1 MSKDFYLD
9 AYNQI
14 RYTPEEFEEMYSGEN
29 GMRELRNLQE
39 QAEEGDENFELI
51 MGLKDCD
58 DLQDYLL
65 NEAGECGYL
74 YVPEKLEDFYDSDQF
89 NCLTEDEL
97 QERINV
103 FGFKDDDLYRKAQG
117 NIYIYAKNL
126 VDKYRKQAIKLHN
139 KQERPK
145 TNYHR

>member
-1 MSKDFYLD
+1 MIKEFYLD
-9 AYNQI
+9 VYNQV
-14 RYTPEEFEEMYSGEN
+14 RLTSEEFYEMYSGEN
-29 GMRELRNLQE
+29 GMKELKNLQE
-39 QAEEGDENFELI
+39 QAEEGDENFELS

-89 NCLTEDEL
+89 NCLTKDEL

-103 FGFKDDDLYRKAQG
+103 FGFEDDDLYRKAQG

-126 VDKYRKQAIKLHN
+126 VNKYREQAIKLHN
-139 KQERPK
+139 K
-145 TNYHR
+145 

>member
-1 MSKDFYLD
+1 MLNEALDLLKNQYEQTKEEVAGQEFY
-9 AYNQI
+9 
-14 RYTPEEFEEMYSGEN
+14 EMYSGEI
-29 GMRELRNLQE
+29 GMKELKHLQE
-39 QAEEGDENFELI
+39 QVEEGDENFELI

-89 NCLTEDEL
+89 NCLTKDEL
-97 QERINV
+97 QEKIEA
-103 FGFKDDDLYRKAQG
+103 FGFEDDDLYRKAQG

-126 VDKYRKQAIKLHN
+126 VDKYREQAIKLHN
-139 KQERPK
+139 K
-145 TNYHR
+145 

>member
-1 MSKDFYLD
+1 MIKEFYLD
-9 AYNQI
+9 VYNQV
-14 RYTPEEFEEMYSGEN
+14 RLTPEEFYEMYSGEI
-29 GMRELRNLQE
+29 GMKELKTLQE

-89 NCLTEDEL
+89 NCLTENEL
-97 QERINV
+97 QERIEA
-103 FGFKDDDLYRKAQG
+103 FGFEDDDLYRKASG
-117 NIYIYAKNL
+117 NIYTYAEYL
-126 VDKYRKQAIKLHN
+126 VNKYRDEAIELHN

-145 TNYHR
+145 NYHR

>member
-1 MSKDFYLD
+1 MIKEFYLD
-9 AYNQI
+9 VYNQV
-14 RYTPEEFEEMYSGEN
+14 RLTPEEFYEMYSGEI
-29 GMRELRNLQE
+29 GMKELKNLQE
-39 QAEEGDENFELI
+39 QTEEGDENFELI

-74 YVPEKLEDFYDSDQF
+74 YVPEKLEDFCDSDQF

-103 FGFKDDDLYRKAQG
+103 FGFEDDDLYRKAQG

-126 VDKYRKQAIKLHN
+126 VDKYREQAIKLHN
-139 KQERPK
+139 K
-145 TNYHR
+145 

>member
-1 MSKDFYLD
+1 MIKEFYLD
-9 AYNQI
+9 VYNQV
-14 RYTPEEFEEMYSGEN
+14 RYTPEEFYEMYSGEI
-29 GMRELRNLQE
+29 GMKELKNLQE
-39 QAEEGDENFELI
+39 QTEEGDENFELI

-97 QERINV
+97 HERINV
-103 FGFKDDDLYRKAQG
+103 FGFKDDDLYRKA
-117 NIYIYAKNL
+117 
-126 VDKYRKQAIKLHN
+126 
-139 KQERPK
+139 
-145 TNYHR
+145 

>member
-1 MSKDFYLD
+1 MIKEFYLD
-9 AYNQI
+9 VYNQV
-14 RYTPEEFEEMYSGEN
+14 RLTPEEFYEMYSGEI
-29 GMRELRNLQE
+29 GMKELKTLQE

-89 NCLTEDEL
+89 NCLTKDEL

-103 FGFKDDDLYRKAQG
+103 FGFEDDDLYRKAQG

-126 VDKYRKQAIKLHN
+126 VDKYREQAIKLHN
-139 KQERPK
+139 K
-145 TNYHR
+145 

>member
-1 MSKDFYLD
+1 MNKDFYLD

-39 QAEEGDENFELI
+39 QTEEGDENFELI

-65 NEAGECGYL
+65 ILIE
-74 YVPEKLEDFYDSDQF
+74 
-89 NCLTEDEL
+89 
-97 QERINV
+97 I
-103 FGFKDDDLYRKAQG
+103 
-117 NIYIYAKNL
+117 
-126 VDKYRKQAIKLHN
+126 
-139 KQERPK
+139 
-145 TNYHR
+145 

>member
-29 GMRELRNLQE
+29 GIRELRNLQE
-39 QAEEGDENFELI
+39 QAEEGDDNFELI

-58 DLQDYLL
+58 VLQDYLL

-89 NCLTEDEL
+89 NCLTKDEL

-103 FGFKDDDLYRKAQG
+103 FGFEDDDLYRKAQG
-117 NIYIYAKNL
+117 NIYI
-126 VDKYRKQAIKLHN
+126 
-139 KQERPK
+139 
-145 TNYHR
+145 

>member
-1 MSKDFYLD
+1 MIKEFYLD
-9 AYNQI
+9 VYNQV
-14 RYTPEEFEEMYSGEN
+14 RLTPEEFYEMYSGEI
-29 GMRELRNLQE
+29 GMKELKNLQE

-51 MGLKDCD
+51 MDLKDCD

-89 NCLTEDEL
+89 NCLTKDEL
-97 QERINV
+97 QERIDV
-103 FGFKDDDLYRKAQG
+103 FGFEDDDLYRKAQG

-126 VDKYRKQAIKLHN
+126 VDKYREQAIKLHN
-139 KQERPK
+139 K
-145 TNYHR
+145 

>member
-14 RYTPEEFEEMYSGEN
+14 RYTPEEFEEMYSGEI
-29 GMRELRNLQE
+29 GMKELRNLQE

-97 QERINV
+97 QERIEA
-103 FGFKDDDLYRKAQG
+103 FGFEDDELYRKACG
-117 NIYIYAKNL
+117 NIYTYAEYL
-126 VDKYRKQAIKLHN
+126 VNKYRDEAIELHN

-145 TNYHR
+145 NYHR

>member
-1 MSKDFYLD
+1 MIKEFYLD
-9 AYNQI
+9 VYNQV
-14 RYTPEEFEEMYSGEN
+14 RLTPEEFYEMYSGEI
-29 GMRELRNLQE
+29 GMKELKTLQE

-65 NEAGECGYL
+65 NEACECGYL

-89 NCLTEDEL
+89 NCLTKDEL
-97 QERINV
+97 QERIEA
-103 FGFKDDDLYRKAQG
+103 FGFEDDDLYRKAQG

-126 VDKYRKQAIKLHN
+126 VDKYREQAIKLHN
-139 KQERPK
+139 K
-145 TNYHR
+145 

>member
-14 RYTPEEFEEMYSGEN
+14 RYTPEEFEEMYSGEI
-29 GMRELRNLQE
+29 GMKELRNLQE
-39 QAEEGDENFELI
+39 QAEECDENFELI

-74 YVPEKLEDFYDSDQF
+74 YVPEKLEDFYDRDQF
-89 NCLTEDEL
+89 NSLTKDEL
-97 QERINV
+97 QERIEA
-103 FGFKDDDLYRKAQG
+103 FGFEDDDLYRKASG
-117 NIYIYAKNL
+117 NIYTYAEYL
-126 VDKYRKQAIKLHN
+126 VNKYRDEAIELHN

-145 TNYHR
+145 NYHR

>member
-1 MSKDFYLD
+1 MIKEFYLD
-9 AYNQI
+9 VYNQV
-14 RYTPEEFEEMYSGEN
+14 RLTPEEFYEMYSGEI
-29 GMRELRNLQE
+29 GMKELKTLQE

-89 NCLTEDEL
+89 NCLTKDEL
-97 QERINV
+97 QERIDV
-103 FGFKDDDLYRKAQG
+103 FGFEDDDLYRKAQG

-126 VDKYRKQAIKLHN
+126 VDKYREQAIKLHN
-139 KQERPK
+139 K
-145 TNYHR
+145 

>member
-1 MSKDFYLD
+1 
-9 AYNQI
+9 
-14 RYTPEEFEEMYSGEN
+14 
-29 GMRELRNLQE
+29 
-39 QAEEGDENFELI
+39 

-103 FGFKDDDLYRKAQG
+103 FGFEDDDLYRKAQG

-126 VDKYRKQAIKLHN
+126 VNKYRKQAIKLHN
-139 KQERPK
+139 K
-145 TNYHR
+145 